1 MGRKYEYDYIVIG
14 SGPAGVA
21 AALGLA
27 TGRKRVAIVEGGRL
41 GGARVNT
48 RDIPYSIALDF
59 AYRYAR
65 FSATPEFGQ
74 QDISFSFP
82 TLVSRQLKAI
92 ARASASVK
100 SQLETAGV
108 TYLDGYAHFLDPHTI
123 AVGEVQHTSAE
134 FILATGATLKAT
146 EISGLDS
153 VNYLTPDTA
162 IRTRRLPKA
171 VFVVGGG
178 ATGCEIAEYF
188 ASLGTKVLIAETAER
203 ILPRED
209 KEVGVTITDYF
220 TTELGITVLPSSKV
234 IALEQDD
241 LSKKVIFQAGR
252 TQKVVR
258 VDCIV
263 LATGSQPA
271 IDCGLDNAGVKYLPT
286 GIKVN
291 KYFETSTKTIYAVG
305 DCTGADSS
313 TERAEYEGA
322 LLASNIINK
331 TNNTPNY
338 HGFIR
343 ITDTYPQVATVGF
356 TEDDLIRRDRKY
368 QKSLMPLSQSIAGT
382 VHSVD
387 YGFVKLLADKQAHRI
402 LGATI
407 VAPSASLMAEELA
420 LAIRYG
426 ITLPEL
432 AGTPHVADSLSYTVR
447 LAAKDLVLRKK

>member
-21 AALGLA
+21 ATLGLA

-92 ARASASVK
+92 ARASASIK

-178 ATGCEIAEYF
+178 AT
-188 ASLGTKVLIAETAER
+188 
-203 ILPRED
+203 
-209 KEVGVTITDYF
+209 
-220 TTELGITVLPSSKV
+220 
-234 IALEQDD
+234 
-241 LSKKVIFQAGR
+241 
-252 TQKVVR
+252 
-258 VDCIV
+258 
-263 LATGSQPA
+263 
-271 IDCGLDNAGVKYLPT
+271 
-286 GIKVN
+286 
-291 KYFETSTKTIYAVG
+291 
-305 DCTGADSS
+305 
-313 TERAEYEGA
+313 
-322 LLASNIINK
+322 
-331 TNNTPNY
+331 
-338 HGFIR
+338 
-343 ITDTYPQVATVGF
+343 VA
-356 TEDDLIRRDRKY
+356 
-368 QKSLMPLSQSIAGT
+368 
-382 VHSVD
+382 
-387 YGFVKLLADKQAHRI
+387 
-402 LGATI
+402 
-407 VAPSASLMAEELA
+407 
-420 LAIRYG
+420 
-426 ITLPEL
+426 
-432 AGTPHVADSLSYTVR
+432 
-447 LAAKDLVLRKK
+447 